1 MGHFYENSMKPLDQI
16 DQELRSAIVEAVP
29 EIEQRIVYAPSGDI
43 QRMDIFPGKNIKFHN
58 AEELFRDTIQLHDVL
73 RAGKGKLDKIFIDR
87 DGCFCMTLPGWRGYE
102 AIEWNL
108 SQDLSG
114 QSEETKRFLH
124 SVICKPK
131 Q

>member
-1 MGHFYENSMKPLDQI
+1 MKPLDQI

-73 RAGKGKLDKIFIDR
+73 RAAKGKDCYVLFDPKKGTLGFLDGDNL
-87 DGCFCMTLPGWRGYE
+87 DLP
-102 AIEWNL
+102 IEWNL
-108 SQDLSG
+108 SADLDG
-114 QSEETKRFLH
+114 QSEETKRFIH
-124 SVICKPK
+124 SVIVKK
-131 Q
+131 